1 MRVPIIHFN
10 NYTNIKDTN
19 TITKNKTRNYNYSKT
34 NYTNNIDFISFTSIA
49 NSGKLRILFTYGLP
63 CMYSGIEMI
72 DPKVVTKMIK
82 NKKFQQPI
90 SKIIENL
97 LPFEKSITGIELKFF
112 QILKEASENS
122 PNKNLKEIIEDIA
135 PRFKKRLRK
144 KQKPIFQELINAA
157 HELPDKYKY
166 TFKLFMDNTKKKL
179 NDEPIIIPFSSYEFK
194 YKLEK
199 IRTDIEKTENPK
211 AITIM
216 NKLVK
221 ESNRFTNSTT
231 ANTIERQKNTLDS
244 MFEILKNSELNDN
257 VPLNNLF
264 NISKS
269 RLNLEPTVIPF
280 NRKSFIYDLSKIIS
294 DVPNSKLQEKM
305 LLIAE
310 KLPTS
315 KESTSAYIL
324 KILSDPPEKIGYRL
338 LWPSIASVE
347 HIYPKSLGGPDCMYN
362 FGGACCRENTER
374 QNISFLKQ
382 LKRRP
387 KTKENCQKYIDRLI
401 ELANS
406 GFFAKHNINV
416 KYIID
421 FKNTIYKQSHK
432 NIDLDISKLNPEL
445 ININKCKN
453 FSNKLNFNKKYTD

>member
-1 MRVPIIHFN
+1 MRVPIININ
-10 NYTNIKDTN
+10 NYTNIKKNTN
-19 TITKNKTRNYNYSKT
+19 TINRHKTQNYNYTKT
-34 NYTNNIDFISFTSIA
+34 NDINNTGLISFTSIA

-63 CMYSGIEMI
+63 CMYSGIDMI

-82 NKKFQQPI
+82 NKKFEQPI

-97 LPFEKSITGIELKFF
+97 LPFEKSITGIELKIY
-112 QILKEASENS
+112 QIIKEAAVIS
-122 PNKNLKEIIEDIA
+122 PDKKLNEIIKDIA
-135 PRFKKRLRK
+135 PRYKKRLIK
-144 KQKPIFQELINAA
+144 KQKPIFQELINAS

-166 TFKLFMDNTKKKL
+166 AFKLFMDNTKKKL
-179 NDEPIIIPFSSYEFK
+179 NDEPIIVPFSSYEFK

-199 IRTDIEKTENPK
+199 IKTDIEKTENSK
-211 AITIM
+211 AINTM
-216 NKLVK
+216 NKLLK

-231 ANTIERQKNTLDS
+231 ANTIERQKNTLES
-244 MFEILKNSELNDN
+244 MFEILKDSELNDN
-257 VPLNNLF
+257 APLNNLF

-280 NRKSFIYDLSKIIS
+280 SRKSFIYDLSKIIS
-294 DVPNSKLQEKM
+294 DVPNQKLQEKM
-305 LLIAE
+305 LSIAE

-347 HIYPKSLGGPDCMYN
+347 HIYPKSLGGADLMYN

-387 KTKENCQKYIDRLI
+387 ETKENCQKYIDRLI
-401 ELANS
+401 KLANS
-406 GFFAKHNINV
+406 GIFIKHNINL
-416 KYIID
+416 KYIFD

-432 NIDLDISKLNPEL
+432 KINLDISNLNPIL
-445 ININKCKN
+445 ININKCKTL
-453 FSNKLNFNKKYTD
+453 SNKLNFNK